1 MATITY
7 KLHKNLRYSV
17 TGKCESCGKP
27 YDFSKDIN
35 VGAVAQT
42 SSHRPNVDK
51 MRLVTSSISATKN
64 VFWDVLKNIF
74 AEPKRF
80 GVVQSCSSCGHMQS
94 WMTLPHIREKSKISF
109 FFRSLIKPT
118 SAYIKTPTAPS
129 LRISTP
135 DTDTTSIHDYPIE
148 IPFELDQTVQSCLF
162 FCLKKGVLPE
172 YVKYLGAKTLMVEKN
187 RISRTERENI
197 LNKISYLQIIKNAGN
212 WFITNP
218 VKMDNAVLF
227 ALAMR
232 INRRNWRNLARL
244 AEDFHLRYVSRE
256 KIMRLLLDEENGGIS
271 DIALDE
277 DKAIELYFKVD
288 RRIKEIVICKEC
300 KGQMLIPID
309 PLPAQYTCP
318 NCGKTKK
325 CSWHQMPHSMAR
337 HIRLE

>member
-7 KLHKNLRYSV
+7 RLDKNLRYSL
-17 TGKCESCGKP
+17 TGKCENCGKS
-27 YDFSKDIN
+27 YDFSKDVN

-80 GVVQSCSSCGHMQS
+80 GIVKSCSNCGHMQS
-94 WMTLPHIREKSKISF
+94 WMTLPHVVEKNKISS
-109 FFRSLIKPT
+109 FFRSLIKPV
-118 SAYIKTPTAPS
+118 SAFIRTPTAPFLS
-129 LRISTP
+129 ISTP
-135 DTDTTSIHDYPIE
+135 DTDTTSIHDYPPE
-148 IPFELDQTVQSCLF
+148 IPFQLGYTIQSCLF
-162 FCLKKGVLPE
+162 FCLNKGVPPE
-172 YVKYLGAKTLMVEKN
+172 YVKYLGGKTLMVEKN
-187 RISRTERENI
+187 KISGAERESI
-197 LNKISYLQIIKNAGN
+197 LKKISYLQIIKNAGD
-212 WFITNP
+212 WFRTNP
-218 VKMDNAVLF
+218 VKMEKDVLF
-227 ALAMR
+227 AIAMR

-256 KIMRLLLDEENGGIS
+256 KIMRLLLNEENGGIS

-277 DKAIELYFKVD
+277 DKAIEHYFQVD
-288 RRIKEIVICKEC
+288 RRKKEIIICQEC
-300 KGQMLIPID
+300 MNQMLIPVN
-309 PLPAQYTCP
+309 PLPSVFTCP

-325 CSWHQMPHSMAR
+325 CSWHQMPHSLAR